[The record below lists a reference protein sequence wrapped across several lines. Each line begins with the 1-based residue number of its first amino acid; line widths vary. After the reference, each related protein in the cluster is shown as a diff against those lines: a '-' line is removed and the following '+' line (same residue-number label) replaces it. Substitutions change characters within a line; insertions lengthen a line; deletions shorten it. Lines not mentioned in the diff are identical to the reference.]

1 LRTFVLTCGLVA
13 MTAVSAHAGFVSEGA
28 FAFAGRV
35 STNYNFPFIPP
46 FSNGPTYTLVTTSQG
61 GFFSPLS
68 ANVDLRGAGSFSD
81 SALKFALG
89 SVVPAG
95 QSVVAATLTFN
106 VQASQFVTTTS
117 PVLTVS
123 GFNTN
128 ANAVALADFS
138 LPVTI
143 LGSTPPLGN
152 SGVTGS
158 TTFPPFVF
166 DVTSYL
172 QSLQGVGA
180 TSAGFRFDDAGGN
193 VFISAPN
200 DPNAAFQPT
209 LAITYAAT
217 VPEPASAILAT
228 AGLAII
234 LVAARR
240 RRSAAAG
247 R

>member
-1 LRTFVLTCGLVA
+1 LRAFLLACGLVA
-13 MTAVSAHAGFVSEGA
+13 TTALSARAGFVAEGA

-35 STNYNFPFIPP
+35 TQDFNTPFNPP
-46 FSNGPTYTLVTTSQG
+46 LSNGPTYTLVTTSQG
-61 GFFSPLS
+61 GVFSPLS
-68 ANVDLRGAGSFSD
+68 ANFDTRGRGTFSD
-81 SALKFALG
+81 SALKFALS

-95 QSVVAATLTFN
+95 QSVIAATLTFN

-117 PVLTVS
+117 PVLTAS
-123 GFNTN
+123 GFNAN
-128 ANAVALADFS
+128 ANAVSLADFS
-138 LPVTI
+138 LPTTT

-152 SGVTGS
+152 SGVLGS
-158 TTFPPFVF
+158 TSFPPFVF

-180 TSAGFRFDDAGGN
+180 TSAGFRFDDFGGN
-193 VFISAPN
+193 VYISAPN

-217 VPEPASAILAT
+217 VPEPASAVMAT